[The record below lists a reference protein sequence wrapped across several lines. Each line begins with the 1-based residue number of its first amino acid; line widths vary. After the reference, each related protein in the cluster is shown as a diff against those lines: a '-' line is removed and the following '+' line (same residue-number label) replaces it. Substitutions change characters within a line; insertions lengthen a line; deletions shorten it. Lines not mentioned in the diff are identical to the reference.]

1 MKILAI
7 NGSSKENGNT
17 AIALQTVLTELK
29 HHGIETEM
37 IQLAKHIIR
46 PCQACFSCG
55 GKNNCS
61 YHDDLFHEIFDKVKQ
76 ADGIIL
82 GSPVYSA
89 DISSNLKAFIDRA
102 AVVIDMNPHLFQYK
116 IAAAVV
122 VARRA
127 GALNAIDTI
136 NHFFLNHEMFIVG
149 STYWNMVYGQNPGD
163 IKHDT
168 EGLENLHNLGENMAY
183 LLHKLKIAER

>member
-1 MKILAI
+1 MKVLAI
-7 NGSSKENGNT
+7 NGSSKKNGNT
-17 AIALQTVLTELK
+17 AIALQTVLTQLN
-29 HHGIETEM
+29 HHGIETEL
-37 IQLAKHIIR
+37 IQLAGHTIE
-46 PCQACFSCG
+46 PCKACFNCG
-55 GKNNCS
+55 GKNNCIF
-61 YHDDLFHEIFDKVKQ
+61 DQDIFQMVFDKVRQ
-76 ADGIIL
+76 ADGIIF

-102 AVVIDMNPHLFQYK
+102 AVVADMNPHLFQYK
-116 IAAAVV
+116 TGAAVV

-183 LLHKLKIAER
+183 LLNKLKIAEI